1 MTVMSEMY
9 SGLHVGQRFSS
20 LEEFKALVR
29 NISVR
34 QHWEL
39 RVTRSNKK
47 SVVIGCRSSSN
58 CFFRVVCRANKNS
71 TYISSL
77 QDSHS
82 CRRNESSASKAPVR
96 SEVSHVRFLLAEI
109 PKLFDITSS
118 IKAQDV
124 VDAVKRYHGYQI
136 SMRQAQRAL
145 IRLQQQQPQGQAE
158 RAETLESSGDD
169 HQDSQLPASEEQAE
183 GSAYSGLSG
192 QRWMPENLQS
202 HLVDNSVQQVD
213 IQRNP
218 GLRAP
223 SLHPEPVQPHPHL
236 HNPHPLPPAPHVQSQ
251 PDIQT
256 QSVSTLGSSLNHQ
269 SVPHQTLYTIP
280 TPPTQTSQR
289 PQRPLPDAG
298 HPSAPPPLILT
309 NFKIEFTCTTCGAF
323 NQSFF
328 PNHGNV
334 TGGSYLPQ
342 HAVASQPRAAE
353 GSGPAAQTVQGSNS
367 GGRVGDTHGYGT
379 DTTAGTRGVQGPW
392 ASGGLEVPIAQTHT

>member
-1 MTVMSEMY
+1 MSEMY

-202 HLVDNSVQQVD
+202 HLVDNSVQQCNL
-213 IQRNP
+213 IRIYITRIHYHLLLMSNPNPIFKRKAYQRSAARLTISLSLIRLFILYRRLLRRRAN
-218 GLRAP
+218 GLNDRFRM
-223 SLHPEPVQPHPHL
+223 
-236 HNPHPLPPAPHVQSQ
+236 
-251 PDIQT
+251 PDI
-256 QSVSTLGSSLNHQ
+256 LLHR
-269 SVPHQTLYTIP
+269 H
-280 TPPTQTSQR
+280 R
-289 PQRPLPDAG
+289 
-298 HPSAPPPLILT
+298 
-309 NFKIEFTCTTCGAF
+309 
-323 NQSFF
+323 
-328 PNHGNV
+328 
-334 TGGSYLPQ
+334 
-342 HAVASQPRAAE
+342 
-353 GSGPAAQTVQGSNS
+353 
-367 GGRVGDTHGYGT
+367 
-379 DTTAGTRGVQGPW
+379 
-392 ASGGLEVPIAQTHT
+392 